1 MEANISIEPEKY
13 KFNLF
18 KLAVLAISSV
28 YFSSVAANP
37 SEWSFLDNVDLII
50 HETGHFVF
58 MIFGGQFISITG
70 GTIVQILIPLFF
82 VLYFYITNQK
92 FSASLT
98 LFWLGQSFLNVSVYA
113 NDAVNMNLPLIG
125 GPDVIHDWN
134 YMLKATG
141 LLSST
146 HIIASVIQYIG
157 ILVISSAIM
166 TGIITAR
173 EKVSNKFI

>member
-1 MEANISIEPEKY
+1 MDANIPIEPEKH
-13 KFNLF
+13 KFDLF
-18 KLAVLAISSV
+18 KLVVLAVFSV
-28 YFSSVAANP
+28 YFLSVAANP
-37 SEWSFLDNVDLII
+37 SIWSFLDNVDLMI

-58 MIFGGQFISITG
+58 MILGNQFVSITG
-70 GTIVQILIPLFF
+70 GTIAQILAPLFF
-82 VLYFYITNQK
+82 VLYFYATDQK

-146 HIIASVIQYIG
+146 HIIASIIQYIG
-157 ILVISSAIM
+157 TLIISSAIM

-173 EKVSNKFI
+173 GKKSGRFI